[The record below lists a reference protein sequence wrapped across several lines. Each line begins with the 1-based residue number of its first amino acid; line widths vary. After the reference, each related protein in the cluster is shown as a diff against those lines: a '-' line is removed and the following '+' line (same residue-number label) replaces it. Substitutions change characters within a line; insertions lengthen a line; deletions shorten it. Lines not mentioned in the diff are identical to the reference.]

1 MNNKNKKTINAE
13 RKALVKH
20 FIEEYKQKNYLK
32 KLEKEYY
39 IDMDDF
45 LAGKHRKKR

>member
-1 MNNKNKKTINAE
+1 MTYKNKKIKDAE
-13 RKALVKH
+13 RKELVKH

-32 KLEKEYY
+32 KLEKDYY

>member
-1 MNNKNKKTINAE
+1 MNNKNKKTIDAG

-20 FIEEYKQKNYLK
+20 FIEEYKQKDYLR
-32 KLEKEYY
+32 KLEKDYY
-39 IDMDDF
+39 ISMDDF

>member
-1 MNNKNKKTINAE
+1 MTDKNKKTKNAE
-13 RKALVKH
+13 RKALVKN
-20 FIEEYKQKNYLK
+20 FIEEYKQKDYLK